1 MPLVLVPGRT
11 DHPRPLEPE
20 ADLPRL
26 VELWNTQ
33 VCELPLSQPVT
44 LRQMAPELDVA
55 AADADGEREEGA
67 YGHVRALEQRRVW
80 VADGSDGLLGF
91 CDCGVDP
98 AHTGRG
104 RQSLGSPRLEQP
116 RRGMIRWFWYKP
128 GQRRVGEALPDF
140 KRAALASAGHAGG
153 EFP

>member
-1 MPLVLVPGRT
+1 MAAV
-11 DHPRPLEPE
+11 RPLEPE

-44 LRQMAPELDVA
+44 QPQMALELGV
-55 AADADGEREEGA
+55 AADADGEAAREEGP

-104 RQSLGSPRLEQP
+104 RQSLGSPRLDQP
-116 RRGMIRWFWYKP
+116 RRGMIRWLWYKP
-128 GQRRVGEALPDF
+128 GQRRVGEALLD
-140 KRAALASAGHAGG
+140 AAEAHLRQQGVEDVLAFDD
-153 EFP
+153 EQTC